1 MMTKIKFCGLTRPCD
16 IEASN
21 DIKPD
26 YIGFVFA
33 PKSKRRVS
41 YKQAVDLKNLLNKDI
56 KAVGVFLNEDIDQV
70 ISLLNLGI
78 IDAAQLHGD
87 ESVEY
92 ITRIQKETGKPV
104 IKAFQIHSEQ
114 DVAYA
119 EETIADYIILDAGT
133 GEGKTFDWA
142 LVENFK
148 KPYFLAGG
156 LNPGNVI
163 DAMRKLN
170 PYALDVSTGIETNG
184 LKDKNKMAE
193 FAAAV
198 RKEETK

>member
-1 MMTKIKFCGLTRPCD
+1 MTKIKFCGLTRPCD
-16 IEASN
+16 IEAAN
-21 DIKPD
+21 AIKPD

-33 PKSKRRVS
+33 PNSKRRVS
-41 YKQAVDLKNLLNKDI
+41 YKQAVDLKNLLSKDI
-56 KAVGVFLNEDIDQV
+56 KAVGVFLNEDIEPV

-78 IDAAQLHGD
+78 IDAAQLHGN
-87 ESVEY
+87 ESADY

-114 DVAYA
+114 DVSAA

-133 GEGKTFDWA
+133 GEGKTFDWN
-142 LVENFK
+142 LIDNFK

-156 LNPGNVI
+156 LNPDNVTG
-163 DAMRKLN
+163 AMRLLH
-170 PYALDVSTGIETNG
+170 PYALDVSTGIETDG
-184 LKDKNKMAE
+184 LKDKHKMAA

-198 RKEETK
+198 RKEETP

>member
-16 IEASN
+16 IEAAN
-21 DIKPD
+21 EIKPD

-114 DVAYA
+114 DVTCA
-119 EETIADYIILDAGT
+119 EKTIADYIILDAGT

-156 LNPGNVI
+156 LNPGNVT

-170 PYALDVSTGIETNG
+170 PYALDVSTGIETDG
-184 LKDKNKMAE
+184 LKDKKKMAE
-193 FAAAV
+193 FASAV

>member
-16 IEASN
+16 IEAAN
-21 DIKPD
+21 EIKPD

-41 YKQAVDLKNLLNKDI
+41 YKQAVDLKNLLDKDI

-114 DVAYA
+114 DVTCA
-119 EETIADYIILDAGT
+119 EKTIADYIILDAGT

-156 LNPGNVI
+156 LNPGNVT

-170 PYALDVSTGIETNG
+170 PYALDVSTGIETDG
-184 LKDKNKMAE
+184 LKDKKKMAE
-193 FAAAV
+193 FAEAV

>member
-1 MMTKIKFCGLTRPCD
+1 MTKIKFCGLTRPCD
-16 IEASN
+16 IEAAN
-21 DIKPD
+21 KIKPD

-33 PKSKRRVS
+33 PNSKRRVS
-41 YKQAVDLKNLLNKDI
+41 YKQAIDLKNLLNKEI
-56 KAVGVFLNEDIDQV
+56 KTVGVFLNEDIDDV

-92 ITRIQKETGKPV
+92 IARIQKETGKPV

-114 DVAYA
+114 DVAAA
-119 EETIADYIILDAGT
+119 EETISDYIMLDAGT
-133 GEGKTFDWA
+133 GQGKTFDWA
-142 LVENFK
+142 LIENFK

-156 LNPGNVI
+156 LNPDNVTGAI
-163 DAMRKLN
+163 RKLH
-170 PYALDVSTGIETNG
+170 PYALDVSTGIETDG
-184 LKDKNKMAE
+184 FKDKEKMAA

-198 RKEETK
+198 RKEEA

>member
-16 IEASN
+16 IEAAN
-21 DIKPD
+21 EIKPD

-33 PKSKRRVS
+33 PNSKRRVS
-41 YKQAVDLKNLLNKDI
+41 YKQAVDLKNLLDKDI

-87 ESVEY
+87 ESIEY

-114 DVAYA
+114 DVTYA
-119 EETIADYIILDAGT
+119 EKTIADYIILDAGT

-156 LNPGNVI
+156 LNPGNVT

-170 PYALDVSTGIETNG
+170 PYALDVSTGIETDG

-193 FAAAV
+193 FAEAV

>member
-1 MMTKIKFCGLTRPCD
+1 MTKIKFCGLTRPCD
-16 IEASN
+16 IEAAN
-21 DIKPD
+21 EIKPD

-33 PKSKRRVS
+33 PNSKRRVS
-41 YKQAVDLKNLLNKDI
+41 YKQAVDLKNLLSKEI
-56 KAVGVFLNEDIDQV
+56 QAVGVFLNEDIDQV

-92 ITRIQKETGKPV
+92 ITRIQNETGKPV

-114 DVAYA
+114 DVAAA
-119 EETIADYIILDAGT
+119 EKTIADYIILDAGT

-156 LNPGNVI
+156 LDPDNVAY
-163 DAMRKLN
+163 AMRKLH
-170 PYALDVSTGIETNG
+170 PYAIDVSTGIETG
-184 LKDKNKMAE
+184 GFKDKEKMAA
-193 FAAAV
+193 FAVTV
-198 RKEETK
+198 RKEEAQ

>member
-1 MMTKIKFCGLTRPCD
+1 MTKIKFCGLTRPCD
-16 IEASN
+16 IEAAN
-21 DIKPD
+21 KIKPD

-33 PKSKRRVS
+33 PNSKRRVS
-41 YKQAVDLKNLLNKDI
+41 YKQAIDLKNLLNKEI
-56 KAVGVFLNEDIDQV
+56 KAVGVFLNEDIDNV

-92 ITRIQKETGKPV
+92 IARIQKETGKPV

-114 DVAYA
+114 DVADA
-119 EETIADYIILDAGT
+119 EETISDYIMLDAGT
-133 GEGKTFDWA
+133 GQGKTFDWA

-156 LNPGNVI
+156 LNPDNVTGAI
-163 DAMRKLN
+163 RKLH
-170 PYALDVSTGIETNG
+170 PYALDVSTGIETDG
-184 LKDKNKMAE
+184 FKDKEKMAA

-198 RKEETK
+198 RKEEA

>member
-1 MMTKIKFCGLTRPCD
+1 MTKIKFCGLTRPCD
-16 IEASN
+16 IEAAN
-21 DIKPD
+21 EIKPD

-33 PKSKRRVS
+33 PNSKRRVS
-41 YKQAVDLKNLLNKDI
+41 YKQAVDLKNLLDKEI

-114 DVAYA
+114 DVAAA
-119 EETIADYIILDAGT
+119 EKTVSDFIILDAGT
-133 GEGKTFDWA
+133 GQGKTFDWTLA
-142 LVENFK
+142 ENFK
-148 KPYFLAGG
+148 KPFFLAGG
-156 LNPGNVI
+156 LNPGNVT
-163 DAMRKLN
+163 DAMWQLH
-170 PYALDVSTGIETNG
+170 PYALDVSTGIETDG
-184 LKDKNKMAE
+184 LKDKQKMAE

-198 RKEETK
+198 RKEETE

>member
-1 MMTKIKFCGLTRPCD
+1 MTKIKFCGLTRPCD
-16 IEASN
+16 IETAN
-21 DIKPD
+21 EIKPD

-33 PKSKRRVS
+33 PNSKRRVS
-41 YKQAVDLKNLLNKDI
+41 YKQAVDLKNLLSKEI
-56 KAVGVFLNEDIDQV
+56 KAVGVFLNEDISQV

-87 ESVEY
+87 ESTEY

-104 IKAFQIHSEQ
+104 IKAFQIHSEA
-114 DVAYA
+114 DVAAA

-133 GEGKTFDWA
+133 GEGKTFDWN
-142 LVENFK
+142 LIDNFK

-156 LNPGNVI
+156 LNAENVTA
-163 DAMRKLN
+163 AMHKLH
-170 PYALDVSTGIETNG
+170 PYALDVSTGIETDG
-184 LKDKNKMAE
+184 FKDKEKMAE

-198 RKEETK
+198 RKEEAE

>member
-1 MMTKIKFCGLTRPCD
+1 MMTRIKFCGLSRPCD
-16 IEASN
+16 IQAANE
-21 DIKPD
+21 IKPD

-33 PKSKRRVS
+33 PKSKRCVS
-41 YKQAVDLKNLLNKDI
+41 YKQAVDLKNLLSKEI
-56 KAVGVFLNEDIDQV
+56 KAVGVFLNEDIEQV

-87 ESVEY
+87 ESAEY

-104 IKAFQIHSEQ
+104 IKAFQIHSKA
-114 DVAYA
+114 DVAAA
-119 EETIADYIILDAGT
+119 EETNADFIILDAGT
-133 GEGKTFDWA
+133 GEGKTFDWN
-142 LVENFK
+142 LIDDFK

-156 LNPGNVI
+156 LTTDNVTG
-163 DAMRKLN
+163 AMRRLS
-170 PYALDVSTGIETNG
+170 PYALDVSTGIETDG
-184 LKDKNKMAE
+184 IKDKDKMAK

>member
-16 IEASN
+16 IEAAN
-21 DIKPD
+21 EIKPD

-41 YKQAVDLKNLLNKDI
+41 YKQAVDLKNLLDKDI

-104 IKAFQIHSEQ
+104 IKAFQTHSEQ
-114 DVAYA
+114 DVTCA
-119 EETIADYIILDAGT
+119 EKTIADYIILDAGT

-170 PYALDVSTGIETNG
+170 PYALDVSTGIETDSF
-184 LKDKNKMAE
+184 KDKKKMAE
-193 FAAAV
+193 FAEAV

>member
-16 IEASN
+16 IEAAN
-21 DIKPD
+21 EIKPD

-33 PKSKRRVS
+33 PNSKRRVS

-119 EETIADYIILDAGT
+119 EKTIADYIILDAGT

-156 LNPGNVI
+156 LNSGNVT

-170 PYALDVSTGIETNG
+170 PYALDVSTGIETDG